1 MRAVNTEID
10 MDAASHIFARDKKR
24 RHSSAASS
32 VAVMSEPVACTLT
45 TKDAA
50 RQVTEWSDLA
60 TNDDAQPII
69 ELLVGSSPE

>member
-1 MRAVNTEID
+1 
-10 MDAASHIFARDKKR
+10 
-24 RHSSAASS
+24 
-32 VAVMSEPVACTLT
+32 MSEPVACTLT